1 MQVKDFLEDLIVL
14 KIKDI
19 HLPFKK
25 IKTIFLL
32 KSVENKL
39 SNSKIINNNN
49 KHTLEII
56 PAIQI

>member
-1 MQVKDFLEDLIVL
+1 MPVRVFLEHLKIL
-14 KIKDI
+14 KIKNI
-19 HLPFKK
+19 HLLLKK

-32 KSVENKL
+32 KSVDNKL
-39 SNSKIINNNN
+39 KDSKIITNNN